1 MKTCIVI
8 PTYNEARTIGGLV
21 ADVKKKG
28 FDVLVI
34 DDGSKDDTAVIA
46 SDRGADI
53 IMHKRNRGKGACII
67 RGFEHVLVREY
78 AAAVMMDGDGQHN
91 PDDLDRFIH
100 AAKNTDAEIIVGN
113 RMGDTRSMPW
123 VRRVTNGVMSH
134 VISKF
139 AQQDIPDSQCGFRL
153 LKRRVLER
161 MQLMSLNFE
170 IESEILIRAAK
181 EKFKIISIPIKTI
194 YQGEASRI
202 NPLLDTVRFARMLL
216 NISKEKENK
225 GT

>member
-1 MKTCIVI
+1 MKICIVI

-21 ADVKKKG
+21 TDIKKKG

-34 DDGSKDDTAVIA
+34 DDGSKDDTAFIA
-46 SDRGADI
+46 SERGADI
-53 IMHKRNRGKGACII
+53 IAHKRNRGKGACII
-67 RGFEHVLVREY
+67 RGFEHVLTKEY

-91 PDDLDRFIH
+91 PDDLDRFMY
-100 AAKNTDAEIIVGN
+100 AAKNTDAHIIVGN

-123 VRRVTNGVMSH
+123 ARRVTNGFMSH

-139 AQQDIPDSQCGFRL
+139 AGQDIPDSQCGFRL
-153 LKRRVLER
+153 LKRMVLER
-161 MQLMSLNFE
+161 IRFMSFNFE

-202 NPLLDTVRFARMLL
+202 NPIVDTIRFARMLF
-216 NISKEKENK
+216 NISKEKETK
-225 GT
+225 GL